1 MLISTNNFLKVKSV
15 IKQRVFT
22 LLGTDQKQIR
32 TAAAYALAS
41 IASCE
46 YPEQYPSLL
55 VDLASLIR
63 SGSRHAVHGAMR
75 VLVDFV
81 KADLTEHQL
90 IPVAQELLPLLLQIF
105 KSPQLYT
112 DSTRALTVSVLRQCI
127 ITLDMVRE
135 SYPEAS
141 RETAQAIIPV
151 WLDAFIELL
160 STPSQ
165 NETKSQWGIRFEIVK
180 TITSI
185 FSSFKSSVI
194 ERLPDLIKI
203 SVAHLNDLLPIFID
217 NQVYDTQLFSQIEGE
232 EEDDGATVEELVCPI
247 VDLISGFTNVKQGK
261 IVFEDQNLNIIPVA
275 VRLALEW
282 GQMTV
287 EEEETWAADPNAFVD
302 DEEDETENYS
312 LRIATHDLLDGLLS
326 RYPIITSKTLGPETA
341 KMLSTSQNTHNE
353 GKSYWW
359 KPIEAALATI
369 GNVSD
374 YLTDEDNETSENF
387 DLVGLCQSVVT
398 QFVTAKGLFF
408 KKIFLPLNK
417 LIQLS
422 DAPFLQGRAFV
433 FASKFSTAL
442 PTDLVDAFVE
452 AAAQILNQQDA
463 SVPVKVSAV
472 RAIRKYVYQ

>member
-1 MLISTNNFLKVKSV
+1 M
-15 IKQRVFT
+15 
-22 LLGTDQKQIR
+22 
-32 TAAAYALAS
+32 
-41 IASCE
+41 
-46 YPEQYPSLL
+46 
-55 VDLASLIR
+55 
-63 SGSRHAVHGAMR
+63 
-75 VLVDFV
+75 
-81 KADLTEHQL
+81 
-90 IPVAQELLPLLLQIF
+90 
-105 KSPQLYT
+105 
-112 DSTRALTVSVLRQCI
+112 
-127 ITLDMVRE
+127 
-135 SYPEAS
+135 
-141 RETAQAIIPV
+141 
-151 WLDAFIELL
+151 
-160 STPSQ
+160 
-165 NETKSQWGIRFEIVK
+165 
-180 TITSI
+180 
-185 FSSFKSSVI
+185 
-194 ERLPDLIKI
+194 
-203 SVAHLNDLLPIFID
+203 
-217 NQVYDTQLFSQIEGE
+217 
-232 EEDDGATVEELVCPI
+232 
-247 VDLISGFTNVKQGK
+247 
-261 IVFEDQNLNIIPVA
+261 
-275 VRLALEW
+275 
-282 GQMTV
+282 
-287 EEEETWAADPNAFVD
+287 
-302 DEEDETENYS
+302 
-312 LRIATHDLLDGLLS
+312 S

>member
-1 MLISTNNFLKVKSV
+1 MLISTDKFLKVKGV
-15 IKQRVFT
+15 IKQRIFT

-32 TAAAYALAS
+32 IAAAYALAS

-160 STPSQ
+160 NTPSH

-203 SVAHLNDLLPIFID
+203 SIAHLNDLLPIFID

-232 EEDDGATVEELVCPI
+232 EDDDGATVEELVCPI

-341 KMLSTSQNTHNE
+341 KMLSTSQNAHNE

-398 QFVTAKGLFF
+398 QFVTARGLFF
-408 KKIFLPLNK
+408 FRKKI
-417 LIQLS
+417 
-422 DAPFLQGRAFV
+422 
-433 FASKFSTAL
+433 
-442 PTDLVDAFVE
+442 
-452 AAAQILNQQDA
+452 
-463 SVPVKVSAV
+463 
-472 RAIRKYVYQ
+472 YH